1 MKIKLDTS
9 DPETRAVWEAAQRAT
24 QETANW
30 PAWKRGDLPASS
42 TTLQEARPRDEQDA
56 LQRQS
61 SNLQCQVDDL
71 HRQIAE
77 VAAAICGSHP
87 EQSPGEHLVAICE
100 HAFLLRGKVSSLEAR
115 ITALAGK
122 LGADPVQS
130 VDADLA
136 TIEAGLTAAGATGEP
151 VTGQK
156 ALPNTVEVKVEIGDA
171 RLRRDDGVGVTPPK
185 RTAP

>member
-1 MKIKLDTS
+1 MKIKLDIS

-24 QETANW
+24 QETADW
-30 PAWKRGDLPASS
+30 PAWKRGDLTDSS
-42 TTLQEARPRDEQDA
+42 TAGSPPKARARREQNA

-61 SNLQCQVDDL
+61 SSPQCQVDDL
-71 HRQIAE
+71 QRQIAE

-100 HAFLLRGKVSSLEAR
+100 HDFLLRGRVSSLEAR

-136 TIEAGLTAAGATGEP
+136 TIEAWLATAGATGEP

-156 ALPNTVEVKVEIGDA
+156 ALPNTVEVKV
-171 RLRRDDGVGVTPPK
+171 GVGAAPPK